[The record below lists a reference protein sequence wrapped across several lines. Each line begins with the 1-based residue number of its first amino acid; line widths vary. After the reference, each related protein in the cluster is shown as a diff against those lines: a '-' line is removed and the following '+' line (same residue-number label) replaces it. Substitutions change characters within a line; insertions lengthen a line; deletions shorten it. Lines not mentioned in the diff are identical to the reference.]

1 MTGER
6 DAGRGASGAGDRAE
20 GSGDAAEDGGRV
32 RRLDRAT
39 VDRIAA
45 GEVVTRP
52 ARVVGELVDNAL
64 DAGASRVEIAV
75 DGDGT
80 DRIRV
85 ADDGRGMTRADAA
98 RAVERHATSKL
109 APDGDPVGVD
119 SLGFRGEAL
128 AAVAEAARLE
138 LVTSP
143 GDGVGTRVVVDGAA
157 GSAGGAGESDAAPG
171 VEVEPAGRARGT
183 TVVVEDLFAT
193 RPARRESLAGASAEF
208 ARVSSLVADYALA
221 NPSVAFSLA
230 HDGSATL
237 STPGTDRTDALLG
250 VYDRDTASRATTVEA
265 SADAGPTPVEV
276 AGALAY
282 PSVTRST
289 RDHVRVSVNGRPV
302 RNDRLAAAVR
312 EGYGRLLPDGR
323 EPVAAVDVSLP
334 PDRVDPNVHP
344 AKREVG
350 LRGADAVADAVASV
364 VADALTGAD
373 LRRAADVDTD
383 LETAL
388 DPVGEGDGSRAGAFA
403 DAEPVGV
410 FRDLYVLVEAGDEL
424 LVIDGHAAHERVNYE
439 RLARAFDGNPVPTAT
454 LDPPATVSLSTDEA
468 AAARAHADDLAALGF
483 ETDAFGGG
491 TRRLR
496 TVPAPFGR
504 TADAEAF
511 RDALGALSGA
521 DSGTARDARDDLL
534 ADLAC
539 HPSLKRGDFADLADG
554 DLRDLLDR
562 LGECDRP
569 YACPH
574 GRPTVLSVDEAT
586 FAAGFGR
593 DR

>member
-1 MTGER
+1 M
-6 DAGRGASGAGDRAE
+6 AGDERAGGGRSGGTTEPAE
-20 GSGDAAEDGGRV
+20 GPARV
-32 RRLDRAT
+32 RRLDPAT
-39 VDRIAA
+39 VERIAA
-45 GEVVTRP
+45 GEVITRP

-64 DAGASRVEIAV
+64 DAGAGAVEVAV

-85 ADDGRGMTRADAA
+85 ADDGHGMAREDAR

-128 AAVAEAARLE
+128 AAIADAARLE
-138 LVTSP
+138 LTTSD
-143 GDGVGTRVVVDGAA
+143 GDAVGTRAVVDGTRAT
-157 GSAGGAGESDAAPG
+157 GGDGTDI
-171 VEVEPAGRARGT
+171 EVADAGRARGT

-193 RPARRESLAGASAEF
+193 RPARRESLAGPAAEF
-208 ARVSSLVADYALA
+208 ARISALVADYALA
-221 NPSVAFSLA
+221 NPRVAFALE
-230 HDGSATL
+230 HDGSTTL
-237 STPGTDRTDALLG
+237 STPGTGATDALFG
-250 VYDRDTASRATTVEA
+250 VYDRETASRSTELAA
-265 SADAGPTPVEV
+265 SAEV
-276 AGALAY
+276 GTNGGERLSVDVSGALAY
-282 PSVTRST
+282 PSVTRAS

-312 EGYGRLLPDGR
+312 AGYGRLLPDGR
-323 EPVAAVDVSLP
+323 EPVAAVDVAVP
-334 PDRVDPNVHP
+334 PARVDPNVHP

-350 LRGADAVADAVASV
+350 LRDAERVADAVESA

-373 LRRAADVDTD
+373 LRRKAEVDTGI
-383 LETAL
+383 EAAL
-388 DPVGEGDGSRAGAFA
+388 DPVGGDEGERPAAFG
-403 DAEPVGV
+403 DAEPLGV
-410 FRDLYVLVEAGDEL
+410 FRDLYLLVEAGDEL
-424 LVIDGHAAHERVNYE
+424 LVVDGHAAHERVNYE
-439 RLARAFDGNPVPTAT
+439 RLARAFADEPVPTAA
-454 LDPPATVSLSTDEA
+454 LDPPATVSLSADEA
-468 AAARAHADDLAALGF
+468 AAAEAHAEALAALGF
-483 ETDAFGGG
+483 ETEPFGGG
-491 TRRLR
+491 TVRLQ

-504 TADAEAF
+504 AADADAF
-511 RDALGALSGA
+511 RDALASLSGGE
-521 DSGTARDARDDLL
+521 SRRDAREALL

-539 HPSLKRGDFADLADG
+539 HPSLKRGEVGELT
-554 DLRDLLDR
+554 REEQRSLLDR

>member
-1 MTGER
+1 MTSER

-20 GSGDAAEDGGRV
+20 GRDDAGRV
-32 RRLDRAT
+32 RRLDQAT

-64 DAGASRVEIAV
+64 DAGASRVEVAV

-80 DRIRV
+80 DRLRV

-109 APDGDPVGVD
+109 APDGDPVGVE

-128 AAVAEAARLE
+128 AAIAEAARLE

-143 GDGVGTRVVVDGAA
+143 GDGIGTRVVVDGTAEHA
-157 GSAGGAGESDAAPG
+157 GRSVESGGDSAPG
-171 VEVEPAGRARGT
+171 VDVEPAGRARGT

-208 ARVSSLVADYALA
+208 ARISALVADYALA
-221 NPSVAFSLA
+221 NPSVAFSLD

-250 VYDRDTASRATTVEA
+250 VYDREVASRSTAVDA
-265 SADAGPTPVEV
+265 SVDAGSTPAEV

-334 PDRVDPNVHP
+334 PARVDPNVHP

-350 LRGADAVADAVASV
+350 LRDADAVADAVSSV

-373 LRRAADVDTD
+373 LRRSADVDTD
-383 LETAL
+383 LGSAL
-388 DPVGEGDGSRAGAFA
+388 DPVGEGDGSRPGAFA

-439 RLARAFDGNPVPTAT
+439 RLARAFDGEPVPTAA
-454 LDPPATVSLSTDEA
+454 LDPPATLSLSTDEA

-483 ETDAFGGG
+483 ETEAFGGG

-504 TADAEAF
+504 TADADAF
-511 RDALGALSGA
+511 RDALAAVSGA
-521 DSGTARDARDDLL
+521 EGGRGASRDARDDLL

-539 HPSLKRGDFADLADG
+539 HPSLKRGDFADLGDG
-554 DLRDLLDR
+554 DLRALLDR

-586 FAAGFGR
+586 FAAGFER